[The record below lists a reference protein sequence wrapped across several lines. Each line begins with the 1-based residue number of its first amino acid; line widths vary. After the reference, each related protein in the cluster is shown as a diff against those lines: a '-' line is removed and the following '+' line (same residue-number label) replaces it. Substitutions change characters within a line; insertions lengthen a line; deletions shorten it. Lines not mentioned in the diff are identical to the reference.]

1 LIILKKETPHPPPE
15 DNTQCSI
22 EINGQRKQANVG
34 QTVAAALT
42 EANVTTLRHTSGD
55 APRGLFCG
63 MGVCFECLVTINDI
77 PEQRACM
84 TMIEPGMKIETNAKE
99 ED

>member
-1 LIILKKETPHPPPE
+1 MKKETPKTLSE
-15 DNTQCSI
+15 NRSQCSI
-22 EINGQRKQANVG
+22 EINGQRKRASVG

-42 EANVTTLRHTSGD
+42 EADVATLRHTPNH

-63 MGVCFECLVTINDI
+63 MGVCFECLVTINDM

-84 TMIEPGMKIETNAKE
+84 TMIEPGMKIETDADA

>member
-1 LIILKKETPHPPPE
+1 
-15 DNTQCSI
+15 
-22 EINGQRKQANVG
+22 
-34 QTVAAALT
+34 
-42 EANVTTLRHTSGD
+42 
-55 APRGLFCG
+55 

-84 TMIEPGMKIETNAKE
+84 TMIEPGMKIETDADA

>member
-1 LIILKKETPHPPPE
+1 MKKETPQTARKKTSP
-15 DNTQCSI
+15 CSI
-22 EINGQRKQANVG
+22 EINGQRKRASVG

-42 EANVTTLRHTSGD
+42 EANVTTFRHTPNH

-63 MGVCFECLVTINDI
+63 MGVCFECLVTVNDM

-84 TMIEPGMKIETNAKE
+84 TMVEPGMKIETDPDAQEK
-99 ED
+99 D